1 MINQT
6 LVFQIKFCGESPAL
20 RVAANRYI
28 DSGEEVFVIDY
39 CEETFSVTGKYMK
52 SDFAF
57 EYRVKDGEIT
67 EFNPYTDTFLIG
79 QLMGLTRKS
88 RTTNH

>member
-1 MINQT
+1 MSR
-6 LVFQIKFCGESPAL
+6 ESWPERQA
-20 RVAANRYI
+20 RNRYI
-28 DSGEEVFVIDY
+28 DSGEGVFVIDF

-57 EYRVKDGEIT
+57 EFRVKDG
-67 EFNPYTDTFLIG
+67 NPYTDTFLIG